1 MAKKLQVL
9 SVNKKL
15 QEQTSPTTIMLHYTV
30 KPQKKTEECRAQT
43 NAIPIG
49 IIYYPEC
56 FG

>member
-15 QEQTSPTTIMLHYTV
+15 QEQTSPITIMLHFTV

-49 IIYYPEC
+49 IIY
-56 FG
+56 G